1 MMIARDTHV
10 TAEALP
16 GASLDARGP
25 AGVWSLTGEAL
36 VASDA
41 DGPAT
46 VLVPSEA
53 VRLLAVDL
61 PLPTRAKRIAALPFA
76 VEELIAE
83 PVDSVH
89 LALGMELSPRRYLV
103 GVVRHDRMAEWIA
116 RVTAERL
123 NHAALVPD
131 ALALPVP
138 GAGEWAVELGET
150 RALVRAGDGTGFAIP
165 APLLRTAWEA
175 AGKPRTIAYGTALP
189 ADMAGGADALALDPL
204 ARRLLAPP
212 LDLRQ
217 GIYAVRRVGLPSF
230 WRRIATVAVL
240 GLLAHVVIAA
250 LDTLALRG
258 IADDR
263 VAETRALVA
272 ARAPGT
278 TLPEDGLAVAVADLL
293 PQPGGGGGGGANP
306 FLSAATRLS
315 GALAP
320 LGTALAVRA
329 MRTEGTSLIVDLDS
343 GDPAF
348 AGRVR
353 AALQSGGIDAA
364 VAPIDGGVRITSPLA

>member
-1 MMIARDTHV
+1 MITTRDTLV
-10 TAEALP
+10 TAEAAP
-16 GASLDARGP
+16 RASLDPGGP

-36 VASDA
+36 VASDG

-53 VRLLAVDL
+53 VRLIAVDL
-61 PLPTRAKRIAALPFA
+61 PLPTRAKRVVALPFA

-83 PVDSVH
+83 PIDSVH
-89 LALGMELSPRRYLV
+89 LALGVELSPRRYLV
-103 GVVRHDRMAEWIA
+103 GVVRHDRMAEWVA
-116 RVTAERL
+116 RLAVEGL
-123 NHAALVPD
+123 DHAALVPD

-138 GAGEWAVELGET
+138 AAGEWAVELGET

-175 AGKPRTIAYGTALP
+175 AGRPRTIAYGTALP
-189 ADMAGGADALALDPL
+189 ADMSDTADALPLDSL

-217 GIYAVRRVGLPSF
+217 GIYAARRTGLPSF
-230 WRRIATVAVL
+230 WRRIATVAVF

-250 LDTLALRG
+250 IDTLALRG
-258 IADDR
+258 IADAR
-263 VAETRALVA
+263 AAETRALVA
-272 ARAPGT
+272 SRAPGT
-278 TLPEDGLAVAVADLL
+278 SLPQDGLAVAVADLL
-293 PQPGGGGGGGANP
+293 PSPAAGGGANP
-306 FLSAATRLS
+306 FLPAATRLS

-320 LGTALAVRA
+320 LGARLSVRS
-329 MRTEGTSLIVDLDS
+329 MRMAGGSLIVDLDS
-343 GDPAF
+343 SDPAF

-353 AALQSGGIDAA
+353 TALSNGGVTAS
-364 VAPIDGGVRITSPLA
+364 VVPIDGGVRITSPLA